1 METPE
6 PHNNDVARDIGLQVE
21 MLILSA
27 KRQSET
33 KVSQEIQKIK
43 QKIDA
48 MGEKV
53 RVVTE
58 RVSRLDAA
66 NSSLLKSDLERSIA
80 KLEEVWEGEVGTLK
94 HELWQTIQAHNHNAD
109 LMRYHKDAIE
119 QIQGRMSENTPN
131 PELDQILVHIAQV
144 DMIMQREQAKHQQMD
159 QLMQRLAAVQ
169 QQLSVGLGWGAGMQP
184 GMPPGIPPG
193 MPFPMPGKQAPG
205 LQPAQVKQ
213 PARSKA
219 TKAKKAPKAQP
230 APAAQNS
237 ALTLRAEAP
246 EFVPTTVGFG
256 GSA

>member
-1 METPE
+1 
-6 PHNNDVARDIGLQVE
+6 
-21 MLILSA
+21 
-27 KRQSET
+27 
-33 KVSQEIQKIK
+33 
-43 QKIDA
+43 
-48 MGEKV
+48 
-53 RVVTE
+53 
-58 RVSRLDAA
+58 
-66 NSSLLKSDLERSIA
+66 
-80 KLEEVWEGEVGTLK
+80 
-94 HELWQTIQAHNHNAD
+94 
-109 LMRYHKDAIE
+109 
-119 QIQGRMSENTPN
+119 
-131 PELDQILVHIAQV
+131 
-144 DMIMQREQAKHQQMD
+144 MD

-256 GSA
+256 GSARG